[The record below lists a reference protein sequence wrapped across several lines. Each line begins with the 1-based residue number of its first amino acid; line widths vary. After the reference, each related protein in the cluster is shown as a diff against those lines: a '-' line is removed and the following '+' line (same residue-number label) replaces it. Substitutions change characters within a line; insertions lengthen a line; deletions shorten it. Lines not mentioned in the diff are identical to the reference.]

1 LAKARFVP
9 YPDHVAKATY
19 KDAGVDLDVYRQSMA
34 RLPRLLTR
42 THSPRVLPLE
52 GGFAGLFQLD
62 FSSPLFARH
71 YVDPVLVSCTDGV
84 GTKLKVA
91 QLTGVHRTVGIDL
104 VAMSVNDALCCGAE
118 PLFFLDY
125 VAMSHDDPGRLE
137 EIVEGI
143 SAGCIESDCALLGGE
158 TAIMPD
164 LYARG
169 DYDLAGFC
177 VGVVERRRAIDGKAI
192 AAGDVLIGVASSG
205 LHSNG
210 YSLARKVVFELAQ
223 LSVDTFVD
231 ELRRTVGQELLEPT
245 RIYVRPL
252 RRVLSNY
259 KVKSVVHGIAHITGG
274 GLHENLERILPE
286 GVQAVIQRGS
296 WPVPPVFDWL
306 KRLGDIDDA
315 EMDRVFNMGIGL
327 VLVVSPYYA
336 DSIRH
341 QLADCGLASSPI
353 GQVIAGPRSVRW
365 A

>member
-1 LAKARFVP
+1 M
-9 YPDHVAKATY
+9 AKATY
-19 KDAGVDLDVYRQSMA
+19 KDAVVDLDVYRQSMA
-34 RLPRLLTR
+34 RLPRLLSR

-91 QLTGVHRTVGIDL
+91 QMAGVHNSVGIDL

-125 VAMSHDDPGRLE
+125 VAMSHDDPERLE
-137 EIVEGI
+137 QIVEGI

-164 LYARG
+164 IYAHG

-177 VGVVERRRAIDGKAI
+177 VGVVERRRVIDGREI
-192 AAGDVLIGVASSG
+192 SPGDALIGVASSG

-210 YSLARKVVFELAQ
+210 FSLVRKVVFEMAGLAM
-223 LSVDTFVD
+223 DTFVA
-231 ELRRTVGQELLEPT
+231 ELGATVGQALLEPT
-245 RIYVRPL
+245 RLYVRPL
-252 RRVLSNY
+252 RRVLSYY
-259 KVKSVVHGIAHITGG
+259 KVKAVVHGIAHITGG

-286 GVQAVIQRGS
+286 GAQAVIERGS
-296 WPVPPVFDWL
+296 WTSPPVFGWL
-306 KRLGDIDDA
+306 QQLGQIDEA
-315 EMDRVFNMGIGL
+315 EMDRVFNMGLGL
-327 VLVVSPYYA
+327 VLAVSPYYA

-341 QLADCGLASSPI
+341 QLADCGLASWQI
-353 GQVIAGPRSVRW
+353 GQIVAGPRGVRW